1 MKVQA
6 NGVTTEV
13 YVRGAGQPVL
23 MLHGNPDS
31 HVMWLPLIAKLRGN
45 YRLIVPDLP
54 GFGASKSR
62 ADHAEVT
69 LQGMADWVGHV
80 LDATQVD
87 RPVDLLLHDFGGVYG
102 LAFATA
108 YPERVRRLI
117 ITNTV
122 FQQDYR
128 WHFWGR
134 VWRTPRLG
142 ELSMALMG
150 IPGLG
155 KLMFS
160 FSLRAGGPGLS
171 KQQIAEAYRH
181 FTPEVRQ
188 QVLRLYRATD
198 PANFAGWE
206 TRMLAVTADHPTL
219 VLWGQRDPYIPAR
232 YAERFGAARIERFA
246 EVGHWV
252 VVEAADRVAPLIDSH
267 LQDGAAVAAA

>member
-6 NGVTTEV
+6 NGVSNEV

-54 GFGASKSR
+54 GFGASRTR
-62 ADHAEVT
+62 ADHREIT
-69 LQGMADWVGHV
+69 LQGMAEWVAHL
-80 LDATQVD
+80 LDALSVD
-87 RPVDLLLHDFGGVYG
+87 NPVDLLLHDFGGVYG
-102 LAFATA
+102 LAFATT
-108 YPERVRRLI
+108 YPERVRRLV
-117 ITNTV
+117 ITNSV

-134 VWRTPRLG
+134 VWRKPRLG
-142 ELSMALMG
+142 ELAMALMG
-150 IPGLG
+150 VLGLG
-155 KLMFS
+155 KALFNS
-160 FSLRAGGPGLS
+160 SLRSAGPGLS
-171 KQQIAEAYRH
+171 QEQIDEAYRR

-206 TRMLAVTADHPTL
+206 TRMLAVTGQHPTL
-219 VLWGQRDPYIPAR
+219 VLWGQRDPFIAAR
-232 YAERFGAARIERFA
+232 YADRFGAGKVERFND
-246 EVGHWV
+246 VGHWV
-252 VVEAADRVAPLIDSH
+252 VVEAADRVAPLIDQH
-267 LQDGAAVAAA
+267 LQAS